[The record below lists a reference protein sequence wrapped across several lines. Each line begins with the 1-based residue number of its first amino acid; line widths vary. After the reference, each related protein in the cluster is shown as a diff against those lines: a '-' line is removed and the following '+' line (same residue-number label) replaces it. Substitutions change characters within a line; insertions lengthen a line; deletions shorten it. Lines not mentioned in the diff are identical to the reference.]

1 MGELILILGG
11 ARSGKSSLAQRL
23 ALDLG
28 GERVLFLATAEAL
41 DDEMRARISVHR
53 QERPVGW
60 RTVEEPMQVADALRE
75 HHADA
80 KVVLLD
86 CVTLWVT
93 NVMLTLGEEP
103 DPDEAEDL
111 VLEGVRDLL
120 AAVRDGG
127 ATLLAVSNEVGLG
140 VVPTYPLGRLYRD
153 LLGRVNQILASE
165 ADQVLFMIAGL
176 GIDLK
181 LLQARVTTDGPDD
194 RRL

>member
-28 GERVLFLATAEAL
+28 GERVLYLATAEAL
-41 DDEMRARISVHR
+41 DDEMRARISAHR
-53 QERPVGW
+53 QERPAGW
-60 RTVEEPMQVADALRE
+60 RTVEEPIHVTNALRD
-75 HHADA
+75 HVRDA

-93 NVMLTLGEEP
+93 NLMLTLGVEP
-103 DPDEAEDL
+103 DDDEAEAL
-111 VLEGVRDLL
+111 VLDALRELL
-120 AAVRDGG
+120 LVLGECD

-140 VVPTYPLGRLYRD
+140 VVPAYPLGRLYRD

-165 ADQVLFMIAGL
+165 ADQVLFMIAGI
-176 GIDLK
+176 GVDLRR
-181 LLQARVTTDGPDD
+181 LQACVTADSAAQPP
-194 RRL
+194 L

>member
-28 GERVLFLATAEAL
+28 GERVLYLATAEAL
-41 DDEMRARISVHR
+41 DDEMRARISAHR
-53 QERPVGW
+53 QERPAGW
-60 RTVEEPMQVADALRE
+60 RTVEEPIHVTNALRD
-75 HHADA
+75 HVRDA

-93 NVMLTLGEEP
+93 NLMLTFGEEP
-103 DPDEAEDL
+103 DPDEAGRS
-111 VLEGVRDLL
+111 VTGSVQDLL
-120 AAVRDGG
+120 TCVRSSS

-140 VVPTYPLGRLYRD
+140 VVPAYPLGRLYRD
-153 LLGRVNQILASE
+153 LLGRVNQVLAAE

-176 GIDLK
+176 GVDLK
-181 LLQARVTTDGPDD
+181 RLQARVTED
-194 RRL
+194 RGESGA